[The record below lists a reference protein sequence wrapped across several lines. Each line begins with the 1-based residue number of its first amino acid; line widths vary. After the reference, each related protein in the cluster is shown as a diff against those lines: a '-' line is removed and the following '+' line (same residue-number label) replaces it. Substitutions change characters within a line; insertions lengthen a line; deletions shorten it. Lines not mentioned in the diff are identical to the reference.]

1 MSLNR
6 NIRNTLLMLGV
17 SLIVLP
23 AAISDGHERLGHGQQ
38 GHRHG
43 PPASAVE
50 KQARH
55 KAEKES
61 KHGAKGNK
69 AVAYV
74 FKGTF
79 NLADSSVT
87 VLKGNNHVRRAG
99 FVGKTVVFD
108 LSAARIRVADV
119 NGDGK
124 RDAADLKDGDKV
136 VVQARLARRDPGAGP
151 FAARKVVDQSSREH
165 HAADDQPAAD
175 DTQSEDNDSQSENHS
190 QGAQE

>member
-1 MSLNR
+1 LSLNR
-6 NIRNTLLMLGV
+6 NIRNTLLLLGV

-23 AAISDGHERLGHGQQ
+23 AAISDGHERQGHGSQSD
-38 GHRHG
+38 RHG

-50 KQARH
+50 KHARH

-87 VLKGNNHVRRAG
+87 VLKGNKHVRRAG
-99 FVGKTVVFD
+99 LVGKTVVFD
-108 LSAARIRVADV
+108 LSATRIRVADV

-136 VVQARLARRDPGAGP
+136 VVQARLARRDPGTGP
-151 FAARKVVDQSSREH
+151 FAARKLVDQSSRH
-165 HAADDQPAAD
+165 QHAADDQPAVGDHAGD
-175 DTQSEDNDSQSENHS
+175 EDSQGEDDS
-190 QGAQE
+190 QGE